1 MLVSIPLLVE
11 IDMVIIIYGYVQTK
25 VYGDIKIGLT
35 LTNYYIHHYKTPALI
50 LECINVTLK
59 RAL

>member
-1 MLVSIPLLVE
+1 MLVSIPLVVE
-11 IDMVIIIYGYVQTK
+11 IDMVIIVYGYVK
-25 VYGDIKIGLT
+25 KAYGDIKIELT
-35 LTNYYIHHYKTPALI
+35 LTNYYIKHYKTPALI